1 MDVFKNIITLIRPQQ
16 WVKNIFIF
24 LPMFFFGSILN
35 PNCWRACLLAFVAFS
50 LIASSIYCLN
60 DIMDV
65 DADKKHPKKKNR
77 PIASGKIS
85 IKNAYIIM
93 GLCIF
98 LSYAILISAD
108 YLDFFDNGKLVI
120 TFCSLYLIL
129 NILYSLKLKTIAIV
143 DVFIIALGFVF
154 RVFIGG
160 YAAGVPISHWIIL
173 LTFLLALFLAL
184 SKRRDDVLLY
194 NKTGEKARDNILRYN
209 ESFLNQATSIVA
221 SITMVCYILYTVSE
235 EVILRTGTPYLY
247 ITSIFVLA
255 GIIRYLQISVVD
267 AKSGSPTKILLKDRF
282 IQLCILCWGL
292 LFIYI
297 LYF

>member
-1 MDVFKNIITLIRPQQ
+1 MDTLKNFILLIRPQQ
-16 WVKNIFIF
+16 WVKNFFIF
-24 LPMFFFGSILN
+24 LPMFFFGSILDSY
-35 PNCWRACLLAFVAFS
+35 CWRACIMAFIAFS

-65 DADKKHPKKKNR
+65 EADRRHPKKRNR

-85 IKNAYIIM
+85 IKAAYIIM
-93 GLCIF
+93 GICIV
-98 LSYAILISAD
+98 LSYTTLICAN
-108 YLDFFDNGKLVI
+108 YYNFFDNGNLVI
-120 TFCSLYLIL
+120 TFCTLYLL
-129 NILYSLKLKTIAIV
+129 MNIAYSLKLKSIAIV

-154 RVFIGG
+154 RIFTGG
-160 YAAGVPISHWIIL
+160 FAAGIPISHWIIL

-194 NKTGEKARDNILRYN
+194 NNTGEKARDNILRYN
-209 ESFLNQATSIVA
+209 VSFLNQTTSIVA
-221 SITMVCYILYTVSE
+221 SITMVCYIMYTVSE
-235 EVILRTGTPYLY
+235 EVVLRTGTPYLY

-255 GIIRYLQISVVD
+255 GIIRYLQITVVD